1 MKAWRGLIL
10 SVCFVLGSVAAS
22 GQELA
27 KPTISKITVLPSE
40 PIIASGSCTA
50 STAGY
55 LEIKGRT
62 KMTKAEIGKFVDSSL
77 RDGYVITIYPETK
90 RGIFVD
96 MVDAGIADHLGEK

>member
-1 MKAWRGLIL
+1 MRLRRGIIL
-10 SVCFVLGSVAAS
+10 SVCFVVGSGPVS
-22 GQELA
+22 GQESS
-27 KPTISKITVLPSE
+27 KPPISKITVLPSE
-40 PIIASGSCTA
+40 PITSSGSCTA

-62 KMTKAEIGKFVDSSL
+62 KITKAEIGKFVDSSL

-96 MVDAGIADHLGEK
+96 MECIATKAP